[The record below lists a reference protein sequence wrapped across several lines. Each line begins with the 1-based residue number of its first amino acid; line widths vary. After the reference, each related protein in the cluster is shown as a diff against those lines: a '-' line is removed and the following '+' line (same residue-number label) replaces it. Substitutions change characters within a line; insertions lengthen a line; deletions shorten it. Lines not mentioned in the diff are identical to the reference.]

1 MPGVREQGH
10 RDRPWRG
17 LAPALAA
24 GLTALLAPASC
35 LATSWADP
43 REEVESALR
52 DLVDGTE
59 HDRYWATVALGRN
72 PDEALHA
79 RRPLI
84 GALRDPARRVR
95 VGAAEAL
102 GCFGRRAREP
112 WIVSSLVAALQDA
125 TTEVRSAAAFALGSI
140 GAPSPAALVSL
151 AACATDGAPE
161 IEVGCAFAL
170 ARLSPGRATPAHAAR
185 TAIEL
190 VWASL
195 GDEDGLRTIRFATAA
210 ALLSPD
216 AAAASVDRLV
226 ARYYTG
232 DANAALALE
241 AYRPGLGGRVGG
253 WRAALASASES
264 GRVSAARALGLM
276 RDPDAATVSL
286 LRRRLVDGPRVPR
299 AAAEALGHIGPAA
312 AAAIPDLSS
321 LVRSRDESL
330 RKIAACALIAI
341 SSEAARAVA
350 ADLRRTDSPF
360 ARWFEARIALS
371 EL

>member
-10 RDRPWRG
+10 PVRPWRG
-17 LAPALAA
+17 LAAALAA

-43 REEVESALR
+43 REEVASALR
-52 DLVDGTE
+52 DLVNGTE

-72 PDEALHA
+72 PGEALHA
-79 RRPLI
+79 RRALI
-84 GALRDPARRVR
+84 GALRDPAPRVR

-102 GCFGRRAREP
+102 GRFGQGAREG
-112 WIVSSLVAALQDA
+112 WIVSSLVAALQDT
-125 TTEVRSAAAFALGSI
+125 TTEVRAAAAFALGSI

-151 AACATDGAPE
+151 AACATDAVPE

-170 ARLSPGRATPAHAAR
+170 ARLSPGRPTPAHAAR

-190 VWASL
+190 LWASL
-195 GDEDGLRTIRFATAA
+195 GDEDGLRTVRFATAA

-226 ARYYTG
+226 ASYYAG
-232 DANAALALE
+232 DGNAAFALE
-241 AYRPGLGGRVGG
+241 SYRPDLGGRVGA

-286 LRRRLVDGPRVPR
+286 LRRSLGDGPRVSR
-299 AAAEALGHIGPAA
+299 ASAEALGHIGPAA
-312 AAAIPDLSS
+312 AAAIPELSS
-321 LVRSRDESL
+321 LVRSPDGSL
-330 RKIAACALIAI
+330 RKTAACALIAI
-341 SSEAARAVA
+341 SPEAAKTVA
-350 ADLRRTDSPF
+350 ADLRRTDSSF
-360 ARWFEARIALS
+360 ARWFEARITLS